1 MNFQRISF
9 ETFVGFISNLN
20 ILLLL
25 VGFPIFTLFAYGT
38 AEVQVSNLPSVVFR
52 ACHLGIAVLI
62 IALSKDRYYLKPAS
76 LLILLFVFF
85 TCRILYDGFVRIDSC
100 DMPLVV
106 TQQLLLESIGFTFIP
121 VLAIA
126 YSFAYVNIN
135 KVLRLT
141 YWGLLLMMVV
151 FLLRYL
157 SGAVMVGNGRVSLS
171 VAQSTLALAKF
182 GGWLFLFSYA
192 NLKTTQYSTKK
203 VLYITSFILGLFC
216 SFIAGSRGAAVGSV
230 VALFYLF
237 LSFNNKNIH
246 LIISIGVLLV
256 ILILWGDK
264 VLSLLANIFPV
275 LFGRLEA
282 TIDNGDTS
290 GRDVI
295 FKIAYQRF
303 CDNPILGDWF
313 IVGSLKSSTNSAHN
327 LTLEVAS
334 SLGLIG
340 LIVLLLLY
348 IKLLRAINFLR
359 IYPTIQILCALCICM
374 FVMSLSGGSIT
385 SPDYSTIFM
394 IVVLVYYKF
403 KNQEY
408 INEEY

>member
-1 MNFQRISF
+1 MNFQKISF
-9 ETFVGFISNLN
+9 DTFMGFISNLN

-38 AEVQVSNLPSVVFR
+38 AEVQVSNLPSVIFR
-52 ACHLGIAVLI
+52 ACHLGIAILI
-62 IALSKDRYYLKPAS
+62 IVLSKNHSYLKPAS
-76 LLILLFVFF
+76 LMILLFVLF
-85 TCRILYDGFVRIDSC
+85 TCRIIYDGFIRIDSC
-100 DMPLVV
+100 DMPLMV
-106 TQQLLLESIGFTFIP
+106 TQRLLLESVGFTFIP

-126 YSFAYVNIN
+126 FGYAYVNIE
-135 KVLRLT
+135 KVLYLT
-141 YWGLLLMMVV
+141 YLGLLLMMAI
-151 FLLRYL
+151 FLLRYF
-157 SGAVMVGNGRVSLS
+157 SGAVLVGNGRVSLS

-192 NLKTTQYSTKK
+192 NLKNTQYSLKK
-203 VLYITSFILGLFC
+203 IIYIASFLLGLFC

-237 LSFNNKNIH
+237 ISFNDKNIH
-246 LIISIGVLLV
+246 IIIPICVILIIF
-256 ILILWGDK
+256 ILWGDK
-264 VLSLLANIFPV
+264 VLSLLVNIFPV

-282 TIDNGDTS
+282 TIDKGDTS
-290 GRDVI
+290 GRDII

-303 CDNPILGDWF
+303 CDNPIFGDWY

-334 SLGLIG
+334 SLGLTG
-340 LIVLLLLY
+340 LIVLLFLY
-348 IKLLRAINFLR
+348 IKLLRAIKFLKNF
-359 IYPTIQILCALCICM
+359 PTIQILCTLCICM

-385 SPDYSTIFM
+385 SPDYSSIFM
-394 IVVLVYYKF
+394 LVILEYYKL